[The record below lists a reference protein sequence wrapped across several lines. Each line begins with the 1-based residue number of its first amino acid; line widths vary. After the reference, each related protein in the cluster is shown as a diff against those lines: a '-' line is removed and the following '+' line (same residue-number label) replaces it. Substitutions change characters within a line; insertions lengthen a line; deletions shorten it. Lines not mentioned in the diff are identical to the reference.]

1 MATEINKFSND
12 TVAGANTGSSKLI
25 KDNQGRI
32 TQMIIMPYGYEFTN
46 KATALTKATRQA
58 LHKTVKPSRH
68 YKFPKFSNVTDKST
82 EPVMFNSPLKGEI
95 MINEGKIG
103 FDFECFGENEVV
115 LQKMRTFKNFRCFVS
130 FFDENQNELMCTP
143 DGTKVRGF
151 DAIVYVT
158 PRKPATGEEPGKY
171 MVRVALQ
178 DLSEWADK
186 KVILQANAQSTG
198 KWTVNDLPEVYDV
211 ELTEVGTANATTATI
226 SVNIDAFTTD
236 DADGQIVGLVK
247 ADFVQ
252 KSSAGV
258 VKSITGNVVDN
269 GDGTYT
275 ITSSIASNDTFNL
288 VACSSISLTDIA
300 IESKGAV
307 DVGAVA

>member
-1 MATEINKFSND
+1 MEQINKFSND

-25 KDNQGRI
+25 ADNQGRI
-32 TQMIIMPYGYEFTN
+32 TQMVIMPLGYEFAT
-46 KATALTKATRQA
+46 KATALTKTTRQE
-58 LHKTVKPSRH
+58 LHKTVKSNRH

-82 EPVMFNSPLKGEI
+82 EPVMFNSPLKGEV
-95 MINEGKIG
+95 MQNEGKIG

-115 LQKMRTFKNFRCFVS
+115 LQKMRTFKNHRCLVS

-143 DGTKVRGF
+143 DGTKVKGF
-151 DAIVYVT
+151 EAIVYVT
-158 PRKPATGEEPGKY
+158 PRKAATGEEPGKY

-178 DLSEWADK
+178 NLTEWADK

-198 KWTVNDLPEVYDV
+198 KWTVSDLPEVYDV
-211 ELTEVGTANATTATI
+211 ELTNVGTASATTATI

-236 DADGQIVGLVK
+236 DSDGQIVGLPK
-247 ADFVQ
+247 ANFVQ
-252 KSSAGV
+252 KSSEGV
-258 VKSITGNVVDN
+258 VKTITGNVVDN

-288 VACSSISLTDIA
+288 VACGSISLTDIA
-300 IESKGAV
+300 IESTGPV
-307 DVGAVA
+307 DVGTVV